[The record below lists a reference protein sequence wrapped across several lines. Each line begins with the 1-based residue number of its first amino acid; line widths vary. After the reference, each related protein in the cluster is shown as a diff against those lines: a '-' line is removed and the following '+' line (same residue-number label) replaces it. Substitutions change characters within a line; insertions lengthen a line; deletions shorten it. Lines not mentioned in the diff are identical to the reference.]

1 MPSLRG
7 AEAADLSQSKTSL
20 LYIASSRLAR
30 PTERD
35 PCSNKLTKNYNKI
48 NVAWYKQKLHSIIF
62 LIAELFNFPGDI
74 CFYVILNDFN

>member
-1 MPSLRG
+1 MPSPRG

-35 PCSNKLTKNYNKI
+35 PCSKQTNK
-48 NVAWYKQKLHSIIF
+48 KLQ
-62 LIAELFNFPGDI
+62 
-74 CFYVILNDFN
+74 